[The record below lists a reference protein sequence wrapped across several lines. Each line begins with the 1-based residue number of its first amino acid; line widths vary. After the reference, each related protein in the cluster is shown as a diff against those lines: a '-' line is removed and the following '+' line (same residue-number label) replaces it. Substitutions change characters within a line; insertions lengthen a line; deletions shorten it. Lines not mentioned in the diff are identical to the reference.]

1 MAENPLRQL
10 RQAGQSVWFDY
21 IRRWEMVS
29 GHLKHLIDEDGI
41 SGVTSN
47 PSIFEKA
54 IAGSKDYDE
63 VVQKLASG
71 GREATQI
78 FETLAVEDIQMAA
91 DLFLATYQA
100 TDARDGY
107 VSIEV
112 SPTLAHDT
120 TRTIQEAR
128 RLYREVSRPNVLVK
142 VPGTPE
148 GLPAIQQLLGEGINI
163 NITLLFAIERY
174 EQVANAYIAALER
187 LAGEGKPLERV
198 ASVASFFVSRIDT
211 LVDQQLEARL
221 CEAKTDAE
229 RERISGLFGKAAIAN
244 AKLAYQRF
252 KEIFAGPRFQA
263 LAQKGAREQR
273 MLWASTSTKNPKY
286 HDVLYAEELIG
297 PDTVD
302 TMPASTLDAFRD
314 HGKVRATIEEGL
326 AESRQVMAQLAQ
338 VGIDMA
344 AVTRKLEEQGV
355 EAFAKDY
362 QKLLNSIAE
371 KRAQVLASPRTD
383 TSFHHPL
390 APSSKRREID
400 DMAPLLSK
408 EGAGVVGTPS
418 SAGTEAGGLR
428 AAVAAT
434 LDRLE
439 EQRFPQRLWER
450 DPSLWKNDPAHQ
462 DVIRNAL
469 GWLRVSH
476 AMLGHL
482 EALASFVRAVK
493 SAGYTH
499 AVVLGMGGSSLCPDV
514 CRATFGTAPGFLQLH
529 VLDSTVPASVAQ
541 IENSVDLAHTLFLI
555 SSKSGGTVEPNSFFK
570 YFYERVRTLKGG
582 RAGENFVAITDPGT
596 ALEKLASE
604 KKFRGVF
611 PGVPDIGGRY
621 SALSNFGM
629 VPAALAGVDVQTL
642 LERAERMAHASG
654 ACVPVKENPGMVLGA
669 TLAEAARRGRD
680 KITFVISRGIE
691 TFADWVE
698 QLIAE
703 STGKEGKGLVPVVG
717 EALGEP
723 GVYGKDRIF
732 VQLKLET
739 EADGSDEQA
748 LDALEGVGHPVVR
761 ISLQDK
767 LDLGQEFFRWE
778 VATATAGALLGID
791 PFDQPNVQESKDNTN
806 RLLQQFLSQG
816 KFGEE
821 GPAIEGDGIQL
832 YCSPE
837 IRASLEGAPA
847 TPPGKSPLLKGYLAA
862 FLSQARPGD
871 YVALMA
877 YLEPSA
883 EHAAALKSVRLWL
896 RDFLRLATTLGYGPR
911 FLHSTGQL
919 HKGGANNGLFIQ
931 ITADDAQDL
940 PIPGEPYSFSILKQA
955 QALGD
960 LRSLESKQRR
970 VVRLHLG
977 KDVRAQLARLE
988 KLVAC
993 D

>member
-10 RQAGQSVWFDY
+10 NRAGQSVWFDY

-29 GHLKHLIDEDGI
+29 GHLKRLIAEDGL

-54 IAGSKDYDE
+54 IAGSKDYDG
-63 VVQKLASG
+63 VIRKLASE
-71 GREATQI
+71 GREAAQI

-91 DLFLATYQA
+91 DLFLPTYNA

-120 TRTIQEAR
+120 AGTIGEAR
-128 RLYREVSRPNVLVK
+128 RLYGAVNRPNVLVK
-142 VPGTPE
+142 VPGTVE

-163 NITLLFAIERY
+163 NITLLFALERY
-174 EQVANAYIAALER
+174 EQVADAYIAALEK
-187 LAGEGKPLERV
+187 LAREGKPLKRV

-211 LVDQQLEARL
+211 LVDQQLDARL
-221 CEAKTDAE
+221 REAKTDAE
-229 RERISGLFGKAAIAN
+229 RERISALFGKAAIAN

-252 KEIFAGPRFQA
+252 KEIFAGPRFQG
-263 LAQKGAREQR
+263 LAQKGARVQR

-286 HDVLYAEELIG
+286 RDILYAEELIG

-314 HGKVRATIEEGL
+314 HGKVRATIEEGV
-326 AESRQVMAQLAQ
+326 AESRQVMAQLAEA
-338 VGIDMA
+338 GIDFA

-371 KRAQVLASPRTD
+371 KRAQVLAS
-383 TSFHHPL
+383 
-390 APSSKRREID
+390 ASK
-400 DMAPLLSK
+400 A
-408 EGAGVVGTPS
+408 
-418 SAGTEAGGLR
+418 SAVPEAGSLR
-428 AAVAAT
+428 SAVDAT

-439 EQRFPQRLWER
+439 EQKFPQRLWDR

-462 DVIRNAL
+462 RVIRNAL
-469 GWLRVSH
+469 GWLRVSDV
-476 AMLGHL
+476 MLGHL
-482 EALASFVRAVK
+482 EGVSRFVEEVK
-493 SAGYTH
+493 SVGFTH

-514 CRATFGTAPGFLQLH
+514 CRATFGTTPGFLQLH
-529 VLDSTVPASVAQ
+529 VLDSTVPGSVAQ
-541 IENSVDLAHTLFLI
+541 IEKSVDLAHTLFLV

-570 YFYERVRTLKGG
+570 YFYQRIRALKGEG
-582 RAGENFVAITDPGT
+582 AGENFVAITDPGT
-596 ALEKLASE
+596 SLEELASE
-604 KKFRGVF
+604 KKFRRVF

-621 SALSNFGM
+621 SALSNFGI
-629 VPAALAGVDVQTL
+629 VPAALAGVDVRTL
-642 LERAERMAHASG
+642 LERAERMVHASA
-654 ACVPVKENPGMVLGA
+654 ACVPAKENPGMVLGA

-680 KITFVISRGIE
+680 KITFLSSRGIE
-691 TFADWVE
+691 TFASWVE

-703 STGKEGKGLVPVVG
+703 STGKEDKGLVPVVG
-717 EALGEP
+717 EAPGEP
-723 GVYGKDRIF
+723 GVYGQDRIF
-732 VQLKLET
+732 VHLKLES
-739 EADGSDEQA
+739 EAAGGVEQA
-748 LDALEGVGHPVVR
+748 LNALEAAGHPVIR
-761 ISLQDK
+761 ISLHDT

-778 VATATAGALLGID
+778 VATATAGALLGIN

-806 RLLQQFLSQG
+806 RLLQQFRSQG
-816 KFGEE
+816 KLGEE
-821 GPAIEGDGIQL
+821 APALEADGIQL
-832 YCSPE
+832 YCNPQ
-837 IRASLEGAPA
+837 IRASLGGAQTAQGRESDSPEGF
-847 TPPGKSPLLKGYLAA
+847 LAA
-862 FLSQARPGD
+862 FLNHHREGD
-871 YVALMA
+871 YVALLA
-877 YLEPSA
+877 YLEPTA
-883 EHAAALKSVRLWL
+883 ESGAPLESIRTRL
-896 RDFLRLATTLGYGPR
+896 RDATHLATTLGYGPR
-911 FLHSTGQL
+911 YLHSTGQL

-970 VVRLHLG
+970 AIRLHLG
-977 KDVRAQLARLE
+977 KDVPAQWARLE
-988 KLVAC
+988 RLVESAVKLIDRAKTQ
-993 D
+993 